1 MASDNKPL
9 GRFVLDGIAPAPRG
23 IPQIEVSFDLDA
35 NGILKVSAKDKGTG
49 KEQHITIQNVTNL
62 SDEEVE
68 RMKAEAEKNAEEDKR
83 KKDFVDKRNEA
94 ETFIFTTRKVLKDAG
109 DKFETKAKDEI
120 EDALKEL
127 EDEAKKDTATL
138 DSISDA
144 LKKASDLA
152 QKHGEALY
160 KAATESDKKEEPK
173 SDEKSEEKPSEKNAE
188 EGTVVE

>member
-1 MASDNKPL
+1 
-9 GRFVLDGIAPAPRG
+9 
-23 IPQIEVSFDLDA
+23 
-35 NGILKVSAKDKGTG
+35 LKVSAKDKGTG

-109 DKFETKAKDEI
+109 DKFEAKAKDEI
-120 EDALKEL
+120 EAALKEL

-144 LKKASDLA
+144 LKKASDIA

-160 KAATESDKKEEPK
+160 KAASESDKKEEPK
-173 SDEKSEEKPSEKNAE
+173 SDEKSEEKPSEKSDKTSDKPAE
-188 EGTVVE
+188 EGEVVE